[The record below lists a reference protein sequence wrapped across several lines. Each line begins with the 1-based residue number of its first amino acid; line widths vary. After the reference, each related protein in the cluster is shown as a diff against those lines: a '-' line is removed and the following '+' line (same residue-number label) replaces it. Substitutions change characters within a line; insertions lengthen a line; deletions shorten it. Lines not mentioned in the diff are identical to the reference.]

1 MLAVFFVLI
10 STMLLFVTIHFL
22 FKGSEI
28 VLDIII
34 ALLLSLCLFF
44 ACWQS
49 LFAFLYYKKILNN
62 TQLWRFYETKFT
74 R

>member
-34 ALLLSLCLFF
+34 ALLLSLCLF
-44 ACWQS
+44 
-49 LFAFLYYKKILNN
+49 LPVGNHFLHFFTIK
-62 TQLWRFYETKFT
+62 RF
-74 R
+74 